1 MFKLLLSLLFY
12 FCCHN
17 RTQKLYYWAMEKK
30 QKIAIKKLQFAIV
43 ISVGSNCPG
52 VIIRGQCNSPWWEL
66 SEEQLSQVEIV
77 LGGGCPA
84 GSFLEGGIFLAP
96 LFPRKHIVG
105 IFYY

>member
-1 MFKLLLSLLFY
+1 
-12 FCCHN
+12 
-17 RTQKLYYWAMEKK
+17 MEKK

-43 ISVGSNCPG
+43 IFVGSNCPG

-84 GSFLEGGIFLAP
+84 GSFLEWGIFLAP

>member
-1 MFKLLLSLLFY
+1 
-12 FCCHN
+12 
-17 RTQKLYYWAMEKK
+17 MEKK
-30 QKIAIKKLQFAIV
+30 QKIAMKKLQFVIV

-66 SEEQLSQVEIV
+66 SEEQLSQVEVV

-96 LFPRKHIVG
+96 LFPLKHIVG

>member
-1 MFKLLLSLLFY
+1 MFKLLVSLLFY

-17 RTQKLYYWAMEKK
+17 RKQKLCNWALEKK
-30 QKIAIKKLQFAIV
+30 QKIAMKKLQFVIV
-43 ISVGSNCPG
+43 ISVGSYCPG
-52 VIIRGQCNSPWWEL
+52 VIIRGQCNSSWWEL
-66 SEEQLSQVEIV
+66 SEEQLSPVEIV

-96 LFPRKHIVG
+96 LFPLKHIVG